1 MELSE
6 ATVLDKGVASKSN
19 ILQPF
24 VDELKFEILILISK
38 FVFDLTYPAIIISVS
53 ISKVN
58 HHSKFYVILPKMI

>member
-19 ILQPF
+19 ILQRF
-24 VDELKFEILILISK
+24 VDEVKFEIFILISK